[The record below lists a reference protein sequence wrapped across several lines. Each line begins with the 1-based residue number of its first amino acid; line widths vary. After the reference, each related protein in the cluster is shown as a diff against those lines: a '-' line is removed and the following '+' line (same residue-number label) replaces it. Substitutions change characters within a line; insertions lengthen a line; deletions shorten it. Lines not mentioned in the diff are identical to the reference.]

1 MIKLIH
7 VITDTKIGGAGV
19 WVLNFLKA
27 YDKEKYDVG
36 VAVPCNSLL
45 APKIKE
51 LGVKV
56 FEIAHIADKSFSK
69 DGIREFTK
77 LFKEEKPDIIH
88 CHASLSARIASKKLG
103 IKTVN
108 TRHCLE
114 EKKSFPKNIIYS
126 MINNALSDIVIGV
139 SKVTCENLLNDGTK
153 KEKVKLVY
161 NGVAPLTEFSDAE
174 KKEIRKEYGIS
185 EENIVV
191 GIVARLEKVKNH
203 DLFLEAGKILLNKY
217 ENLTLLIAGEGS
229 ERQNIEKKAKELG
242 IIDSVVF
249 CGYQKDVSRIVNVID
264 IMALTSPKES
274 LSLSLI
280 EGMTLKKPCVSTASG
295 GPEEVI
301 ENGVTGFITEHN
313 PEDFAKKASY
323 SIDNPEEREKAGEL
337 GQKRSKEIFSI
348 EEMIKTLDE
357 IYEKLL
363 KKGKTK

>member
-1 MIKLIH
+1 M
-7 VITDTKIGGAGV
+7 
-19 WVLNFLKA
+19 
-27 YDKEKYDVG
+27 
-36 VAVPCNSLL
+36 
-45 APKIKE
+45 
-51 LGVKV
+51 
-56 FEIAHIADKSFSK
+56 
-69 DGIREFTK
+69 
-77 LFKEEKPDIIH
+77 
-88 CHASLSARIASKKLG
+88 
-103 IKTVN
+103 
-108 TRHCLE
+108 
-114 EKKSFPKNIIYS
+114 
-126 MINNALSDIVIGV
+126 
-139 SKVTCENLLNDGTK
+139 
-153 KEKVKLVY
+153 
-161 NGVAPLTEFSDAE
+161 
-174 KKEIRKEYGIS
+174 
-185 EENIVV
+185 
-191 GIVARLEKVKNH
+191 
-203 DLFLEAGKILLNKY
+203 
-217 ENLTLLIAGEGS
+217 LIAVEGS

-323 SIDNPEEREKAGEL
+323 YIDNPEEREKAGEL

>member
-7 VITDTKIGGAGV
+7 IITDTNIGGAGI

-27 YDKEKYDVG
+27 YDREKYDVS
-36 VAVPCNSLL
+36 VAVPQNSLL
-45 APKIKE
+45 TEKIRD
-51 LGVKV
+51 LGVV
-56 FEIAHIADKSFSK
+56 AHEIPNIADKSFSK
-69 DGIREFTK
+69 EGIKEFLK
-77 LFKEEKPDIIH
+77 LFKEQKPDIVH
-88 CHASLSARIASKKLG
+88 CHASLSARIASKCLG

-114 EKKSFPKNIIYS
+114 EKKSFPKNIVYS

-139 SKVTCENLLNDGTK
+139 SKITCENLLDDGTK
-153 KEKVKLVY
+153 KKKIRLVY
-161 NGVAPLTEFSDAE
+161 NGVAPLKEFCDEE
-174 KKEIRKEYGIS
+174 KIRIRKEYGIN
-185 EENIVV
+185 EENTVI

-203 DLFLEAGKILLNKY
+203 DLFLDAGKLILDKY
-217 ENLTLLIAGEGS
+217 KNVTLLIAGEGN
-229 ERQNIEKKAKELG
+229 ERENIEKKAKELG
-242 IIDSVVF
+242 IIESVVF
-249 CGYQKDVSRIVNVID
+249 CGYQKDVSGIVNVID

-274 LSLSLI
+274 LSLALI

-313 PEDFAKKASY
+313 PKDFSDKLSY
-323 SIDNPEEREKAGEL
+323 YIDNPSKREEAGLL

-357 IYEKLL
+357 IYEMLM
-363 KKGKTK
+363 KG